1 MNTNRACGC
10 KSFNSC
16 YLCEAEFGL
25 SATEPALE
33 RIDQLDEQRIFCPL
47 CRLLYDP
54 FVHTRHICGQGEPFH
69 GIELYPNFISVE
81 EEQKVLEDLDK
92 VPWDV
97 SQSGRRKQS
106 YGPNVNFKRRKVKL
120 GSFQGFPI
128 ATKFIQDRFESA
140 IASLRDYKTVEQ
152 SYIEYRA
159 STGARIDAHVDD
171 CWIWGERIVQVNL
184 MSDSMLTLLPFTG
197 DPYRY
202 NLAEVSTYPKVMDDL
217 SGRIQFN
224 PFQSVVEPEVLRTV
238 TAAGL
243 RNCGSNN
250 DVVKVKPFQVEPCD
264 LKRVIRIPLPRRS
277 LLLLYG
283 NPRYNWEHCILRRDI
298 TTRRIVIAYRE
309 LTPTFLP
316 KGPEEN
322 IGREILA
329 KAQCFF

>member
-16 YLCEAEFGL
+16 YLCEAQFGL
-25 SATEPALE
+25 STTEPALE
-33 RIDQLDEQRIFCPL
+33 RIDQLDEQRIFCIC
-47 CRLLYDP
+47 CRKLYDP
-54 FVHTRHICGQGEPFH
+54 FVQNRHICGQGEPFH

-81 EEQKVLEDLDK
+81 EEQKVLENLDK
-92 VPWDV
+92 IPWDV
-97 SQSGRRKQS
+97 SQSGRRKQN
-106 YGPNVNFKRRKVKL
+106 YGPNVNFKKRKVKL

-128 ATKFIQDRFESA
+128 ATKFIQDRFQSA
-140 IASLRDYKTVEQ
+140 IASLQDYKTVEQ
-152 SYIEYRA
+152 SFIEYRA
-159 STGARIDAHVDD
+159 STGARIDAHIDD

-202 NLAEVSTYPKVMDDL
+202 NLADVSTYPKVMDDL
-217 SGRIQFN
+217 TGRIQFN
-224 PFQSVVEPEVLRTV
+224 PFQSETDILRMT
-238 TAAGL
+238 TAVK
-243 RNCGSNN
+243 NN
-250 DVVKVKPFQVEPCD
+250 VVKVKPFQVESCD

-316 KGPEEN
+316 NGPEEN
-322 IGREILA
+322 MGREILA